1 MIYCVF
7 CLLTEENVTTNCTSE
22 KLSSK
27 SLTSSS
33 SCFPGNRHR
42 LPSYRHGYKA
52 EKMATNSD
60 NDDSD
65 GMNNSDDEYLEA
77 TKKSWTDS
85 KGLSRTN
92 EGVKEKLR
100 RKFCLLSYGNFLLQT
115 RLALDRQ
122 TANDKAQ
129 DINDEGHYADD
140 KSYLQGEFYRNQ
152 ESDEDVGF
160 AGDLAQEFNLIPSDS
175 VGDQK
180 RTFTNINDELGIR
193 VVPSERFVR
202 EITDKKTEEEVDE

>member
-1 MIYCVF
+1 
-7 CLLTEENVTTNCTSE
+7 
-22 KLSSK
+22 
-27 SLTSSS
+27 
-33 SCFPGNRHR
+33 
-42 LPSYRHGYKA
+42 
-52 EKMATNSD
+52 MATNSD

-65 GMNNSDDEYLEA
+65 GMNNSEDEYLEA
-77 TKKSWTDS
+77 TKTSWTDS

-115 RLALDRQ
+115 RLALDTQ
-122 TANDKAQ
+122 TAHDNCDKAQ
-129 DINDEGHYADD
+129 GINDEGHYADD

-175 VGDQK
+175 VGDHK
-180 RTFTNINDELGIR
+180 RTFANINDELGIR

-202 EITDKKTEEEVDE
+202 EITDMKKTEEEVDQ

>member
-1 MIYCVF
+1 
-7 CLLTEENVTTNCTSE
+7 
-22 KLSSK
+22 
-27 SLTSSS
+27 
-33 SCFPGNRHR
+33 
-42 LPSYRHGYKA
+42 
-52 EKMATNSD
+52 MATNPD
-60 NDDSD
+60 TDDSD
-65 GMNNSDDEYLEA
+65 GMNNSDDEYLEE

-122 TANDKAQ
+122 TANDNCDKAQ
-129 DINDEGHYADD
+129 GINDEGHYADD

-175 VGDQK
+175 VGDHK
-180 RTFTNINDELGIR
+180 RTFANINDELGIR
-193 VVPSERFVR
+193 VVSSGRFVR
-202 EITDKKTEEEVDE
+202 EITDIKKTEEEVDE

>member
-1 MIYCVF
+1 
-7 CLLTEENVTTNCTSE
+7 
-22 KLSSK
+22 
-27 SLTSSS
+27 
-33 SCFPGNRHR
+33 
-42 LPSYRHGYKA
+42 
-52 EKMATNSD
+52 MATNSD
-60 NDDSD
+60 TDDSD
-65 GMNNSDDEYLEA
+65 GMKNSDDEYLEA

-92 EGVKEKLR
+92 EGIKEKLR

-115 RLALDRQ
+115 RLAFDRQ
-122 TANDKAQ
+122 TANDNCDKAQ
-129 DINDEGHYADD
+129 GINDEGHYADD

>member
-1 MIYCVF
+1 
-7 CLLTEENVTTNCTSE
+7 
-22 KLSSK
+22 
-27 SLTSSS
+27 
-33 SCFPGNRHR
+33 
-42 LPSYRHGYKA
+42 
-52 EKMATNSD
+52 MATNSD
-60 NDDSD
+60 TDDSD
-65 GMNNSDDEYLEA
+65 GMKNSDDEYLET

-92 EGVKEKLR
+92 EGIKEKLR
-100 RKFCLLSYGNFLLQT
+100 RTFCLLSYGNFLLQT
-115 RLALDRQ
+115 RLVLDRQQ

-129 DINDEGHYADD
+129 DMNDEGHYADD

-180 RTFTNINDELGIR
+180 RTFTNINEELGIR

-202 EITDKKTEEEVDE
+202 EITDKKQKKK

>member
-1 MIYCVF
+1 
-7 CLLTEENVTTNCTSE
+7 
-22 KLSSK
+22 
-27 SLTSSS
+27 
-33 SCFPGNRHR
+33 
-42 LPSYRHGYKA
+42 
-52 EKMATNSD
+52 MATNSD
-60 NDDSD
+60 NDDSEADSD

-85 KGLSRTN
+85 KGLTN
-92 EGVKEKLR
+92 EGIKEKMR

-180 RTFTNINDELGIR
+180 RTFTNTNDELGIR

-202 EITDKKTEEEVDE
+202 EITDMKKTEEEVDQ

>member
-1 MIYCVF
+1 
-7 CLLTEENVTTNCTSE
+7 
-22 KLSSK
+22 
-27 SLTSSS
+27 
-33 SCFPGNRHR
+33 
-42 LPSYRHGYKA
+42 
-52 EKMATNSD
+52 MATNSD

-65 GMNNSDDEYLEA
+65 GMNNGDDEYLEA

-115 RLALDRQ
+115 RLVLDRQ

-180 RTFTNINDELGIR
+180 RTFTNTNDELGIR

>member
-1 MIYCVF
+1 
-7 CLLTEENVTTNCTSE
+7 
-22 KLSSK
+22 
-27 SLTSSS
+27 
-33 SCFPGNRHR
+33 
-42 LPSYRHGYKA
+42 
-52 EKMATNSD
+52 MATNSD
-60 NDDSD
+60 TDDSD
-65 GMNNSDDEYLEA
+65 GMNNSDDEYLDA

-85 KGLSRTN
+85 KGPSRPN
-92 EGVKEKLR
+92 EGIKEKLR

-175 VGDQK
+175 VGDQMTL

-202 EITDKKTEEEVDE
+202 EITDKKTEEEVDD

>member
-1 MIYCVF
+1 
-7 CLLTEENVTTNCTSE
+7 
-22 KLSSK
+22 
-27 SLTSSS
+27 
-33 SCFPGNRHR
+33 
-42 LPSYRHGYKA
+42 
-52 EKMATNSD
+52 MATNSD
-60 NDDSD
+60 NDDSEADSD

-85 KGLSRTN
+85 KGLTN
-92 EGVKEKLR
+92 EGIKEKMR

-122 TANDKAQ
+122 TANDNCDKAQ
-129 DINDEGHYADD
+129 GINDEGHYADD

-175 VGDQK
+175 VGDHK
-180 RTFTNINDELGIR
+180 RTFANINDELGIR

-202 EITDKKTEEEVDE
+202 EITDMKKTEEEVDQ

>member
-1 MIYCVF
+1 
-7 CLLTEENVTTNCTSE
+7 
-22 KLSSK
+22 
-27 SLTSSS
+27 
-33 SCFPGNRHR
+33 
-42 LPSYRHGYKA
+42 
-52 EKMATNSD
+52 MATNSD
-60 NDDSD
+60 NDDSEADSD

-85 KGLSRTN
+85 KGLTN
-92 EGVKEKLR
+92 EGIKEKMR

-160 AGDLAQEFNLIPSDS
+160 AGDLAHEFNLIPSDS

-180 RTFTNINDELGIR
+180 RIFTNTNDELGIR

-202 EITDKKTEEEVDE
+202 EITDKKQKKK

>member
-1 MIYCVF
+1 MKV
-7 CLLTEENVTTNCTSE
+7 
-22 KLSSK
+22 
-27 SLTSSS
+27 
-33 SCFPGNRHR
+33 
-42 LPSYRHGYKA
+42 
-52 EKMATNSD
+52 
-60 NDDSD
+60 
-65 GMNNSDDEYLEA
+65 
-77 TKKSWTDS
+77 
-85 KGLSRTN
+85 
-92 EGVKEKLR
+92 
-100 RKFCLLSYGNFLLQT
+100 SYGNFLLQT

-180 RTFTNINDELGIR
+180 RTFTNTNDELGIR

-202 EITDKKTEEEVDE
+202 EITDKKNRRRSR

>member
-1 MIYCVF
+1 
-7 CLLTEENVTTNCTSE
+7 
-22 KLSSK
+22 
-27 SLTSSS
+27 
-33 SCFPGNRHR
+33 
-42 LPSYRHGYKA
+42 
-52 EKMATNSD
+52 MATNSD

-65 GMNNSDDEYLEA
+65 GMSNSDDEYLEA

-85 KGLSRTN
+85 KGLTN
-92 EGVKEKLR
+92 EGIKEKMR

-129 DINDEGHYADD
+129 NINDEGHYADD

-202 EITDKKTEEEVDE
+202 EITDMKKTEEEVDQ

>member
-1 MIYCVF
+1 
-7 CLLTEENVTTNCTSE
+7 
-22 KLSSK
+22 
-27 SLTSSS
+27 
-33 SCFPGNRHR
+33 
-42 LPSYRHGYKA
+42 
-52 EKMATNSD
+52 MATNSD

-85 KGLSRTN
+85 KGLTN
-92 EGVKEKLR
+92 EGIKEKMR

-122 TANDKAQ
+122 TANDNCDKAQ

-175 VGDQK
+175 VGDHK
-180 RTFTNINDELGIR
+180 RTFANINDELGIR

-202 EITDKKTEEEVDE
+202 EITDMKKTEEEVDQ

>member
-1 MIYCVF
+1 M
-7 CLLTEENVTTNCTSE
+7 
-22 KLSSK
+22 
-27 SLTSSS
+27 SLVVW
-33 SCFPGNRHR
+33 
-42 LPSYRHGYKA
+42 K
-52 EKMATNSD
+52 
-60 NDDSD
+60 
-65 GMNNSDDEYLEA
+65 
-77 TKKSWTDS
+77 
-85 KGLSRTN
+85 
-92 EGVKEKLR
+92 
-100 RKFCLLSYGNFLLQT
+100 FLLQT

-175 VGDQK
+175 VGDHK
-180 RTFTNINDELGIR
+180 RTFANTNDELGIR

>member
-1 MIYCVF
+1 
-7 CLLTEENVTTNCTSE
+7 
-22 KLSSK
+22 
-27 SLTSSS
+27 
-33 SCFPGNRHR
+33 
-42 LPSYRHGYKA
+42 
-52 EKMATNSD
+52 MATNSD
-60 NDDSD
+60 TDDSG
-65 GMNNSDDEYLEA
+65 GMNNSDDENLDA
-77 TKKSWTDS
+77 SKKSWTDS
-85 KGLSRTN
+85 KGPSRTN
-92 EGVKEKLR
+92 EGIKEKLR

-129 DINDEGHYADD
+129 DIDDEGHYADD

-175 VGDQK
+175 VGDQMTL

-202 EITDKKTEEEVDE
+202 EITDKKTEEEVDD